1 MRLTAAVLFA
11 AAALSAGACHAK
23 TADGSGAGAAAAS
36 ASGDG
41 PVETRPPEGNGQKPA
56 FAGQT
61 RAPGVHSKTAYQT
74 SVVVGGLDHPWALQ
88 FLPDGKLLVSERPGR
103 LRIIGADGK
112 LSAPIAGVPAV
123 EAKAQGGLQDIA
135 LDPNFARNHTLYFT
149 YLEPRAEGSGIAVG
163 RAVLDEAGG
172 KLDAVKTIFRAE
184 PGYTDDKNVGSRVVV
199 APDGNLFVTIGDRFE
214 LKDKAQSLDN
224 DLGKVVR
231 ITTEGQPAKGN
242 PFIGR
247 KGARPEIWSYGHR
260 NQESAAINPF
270 DGRLWTVEHG
280 ARGGDEVNIARAG
293 KNYGWPVITYGIDYS
308 GMPIGQGITAKA
320 GMEQPL
326 YYWDPVI
333 APSGMAFYNGALFPE
348 WKGDLLVGGLRAQH
362 VARLVLKGEKVVGEE
377 RLLTEL
383 KKRIRDVRVGPDGA
397 VYVLTD
403 EKDGAV
409 IKVTP
414 K

>member
-1 MRLTAAVLFA
+1 MRPTAAVLFA

-23 TADGSGAGAAAAS
+23 TADGSGAGAAAVTGA
-36 ASGDG
+36 G

-61 RAPGVHSKTAYQT
+61 RAPGVHSKNAYQT
-74 SVVVGGLDHPWALQ
+74 QVVVRGLAHPWALQ
-88 FLPDGKLLVSERPGR
+88 FLPAGKLLVSERPGR

-149 YLEPRAEGSGIAVG
+149 YLEPRAEGSGTAVG

-172 KLDAVKTIFRAE
+172 KLDAAKTIFRAE
-184 PGYTDDKNVGSRVVV
+184 PGYTDDKIVGSRVVV

-270 DGRLWTVEHG
+270 AGRLWTVEHG

-293 KNYGWPVITYGIDYS
+293 KNYGWPVSSYGIDYS

-403 EKDGAV
+403 EKDGSV
-409 IKVTP
+409 LKVTP